1 MPSPRSSGVAS
12 RRQGPG
18 TGEATG
24 RSPER
29 IETGGLDAFLEML
42 GAERGAA
49 RNTIEAYAR
58 DLTDLARFLARHRK
72 VALAKARQADLRAYL
87 QALDDRGMAPST
99 AARRLSSLRQFYG
112 FLQSEGR
119 RPDNPSDILD
129 GPRRPQSLPKLLS
142 EDEVSRL
149 LDRAEQVARESD
161 PGTTAAYRALRRHA
175 LIELLYASGLRVSE
189 LIALPAGAVQAG
201 RPFVAVRGKGGKER
215 LVPVTAKAVAAV
227 TGYLQAARALGRYG
241 SPWLFP
247 SHGRSGHLTR
257 QQFAAMLKELAV
269 ETGLPPARLSA
280 HVLRHAFASHLLAHG
295 ADLRALQKMLGH
307 SDIATTQ
314 IYTHVLEAA
323 KQRLVQEKH
332 PLAGAAARHLRV
344 DKDQGT
350 D

>member
-1 MPSPRSSGVAS
+1 MAS
-12 RRQGPG
+12 RRK
-18 TGEATG
+18 A
-24 RSPER
+24 PEV
-29 IETGGLDAFLEML
+29 ESHGLDAFLEML

-49 RNTIEAYAR
+49 QNTIEAYAR

-72 VALAKARQADLRAYL
+72 VALAKAGQADLRAYL

-112 FLQSEGR
+112 FLFSEGQR
-119 RPDNPSDILD
+119 ADNPSDILD
-129 GPRRPQSLPKLLS
+129 GPRREQALPKLLS
-142 EDEVSRL
+142 EDEVSSL
-149 LDRAEQVARESD
+149 LDRAEQQAGESE
-161 PGTTAAYRALRRHA
+161 PGTTAAYRALRLHA

-189 LIALPAGAVQAG
+189 LIALPAGAVQPG

-215 LVPVTAKAVAAV
+215 LVPVTAKAIAAV
-227 TGYLQAARALGRYG
+227 IAYREAAKTLGRDT

-247 SHGRSGHLTR
+247 SHGQSGHLTR
-257 QQFAAMLKELAV
+257 QQFAALLKELADKIK
-269 ETGLPPARLSA
+269 LPPARLSP
-280 HVLRHAFASHLLAHG
+280 HVLRHAFASHLLARH

-332 PLAGAAARHLRV
+332 PLAGQLEAYLRV
-344 DKDQGT
+344 DKEEGT

>member
-1 MPSPRSSGVAS
+1 GVAS

-119 RPDNPSDILD
+119 RPDNPSD
-129 GPRRPQSLPKLLS
+129 
-142 EDEVSRL
+142 
-149 LDRAEQVARESD
+149 
-161 PGTTAAYRALRRHA
+161 
-175 LIELLYASGLRVSE
+175 
-189 LIALPAGAVQAG
+189 
-201 RPFVAVRGKGGKER
+201 
-215 LVPVTAKAVAAV
+215 
-227 TGYLQAARALGRYG
+227 
-241 SPWLFP
+241 
-247 SHGRSGHLTR
+247 
-257 QQFAAMLKELAV
+257 
-269 ETGLPPARLSA
+269 
-280 HVLRHAFASHLLAHG
+280 
-295 ADLRALQKMLGH
+295 
-307 SDIATTQ
+307 
-314 IYTHVLEAA
+314 
-323 KQRLVQEKH
+323 
-332 PLAGAAARHLRV
+332 
-344 DKDQGT
+344 
-350 D
+350 